1 MSTFAEI
8 FYKMFEESQSYD
20 EACAE
25 IELEREEMKKKEK
38 ENEQ

>member
-8 FYKMFEESQSYD
+8 FYKMFEESKRYD

-25 IELEREEMKKKEK
+25 VMAEKNKDKESDD
-38 ENEQ
+38 EQ